1 MDYNSDFKYDLA
13 LGQIGE
19 GWIGKILSDKT
30 IEVKF
35 DFACYRTGNFY
46 IEYMSRGKPSGIAT
60 TQSDYWMLIAA
71 TESGGRLKRE
81 LCELEESDVQ
91 FSVMISTDRLKRI
104 CKEKYFRKN
113 VKGGDNDTSLGVLIK
128 AKDLL

>member
-1 MDYNSDFKYDLA
+1 MDYNRDFKYDLA

-46 IEYMSRGKPSGIAT
+46 IEYESRGKKSGIAT
-60 TQSDYWMLIAA
+60 TQSDYWMLIAS
-71 TESGGRLKRE
+71 TESGGRLKDNLSE
-81 LCELEESDVQ
+81 LKHSDVL
-91 FSVMISTDRLKRI
+91 FSVMISTNRLKNV

-113 VKGGDNDTSLGVLIK
+113 VKGGDDNTSLGILIK
-128 AKDLL
+128 SKDLL